1 MWCATSFPVPFASA
15 QVTFRLSISIDAI
28 VRSLEDSLSEIS
40 VELIPIH
47 NRLITLRRQ
56 LVTLAAKEGSH
67 KAELKPL
74 AEEIRKIDSLSIP
87 FTLFID
93 MPRQWLD

>member
-1 MWCATSFPVPFASA
+1 M
-15 QVTFRLSISIDAI
+15 
-28 VRSLEDSLSEIS
+28 RSLQDSLSEIS

-47 NRLITLRRQ
+47 DRLIFVRRQ

-74 AEEIRKIDSLSIP
+74 AEELRKIDSLSSRP
-87 FTLFID
+87 FCFAKTLIE
-93 MPRQWLD
+93 LTNTCI

>member
-1 MWCATSFPVPFASA
+1 MVPPLA
-15 QVTFRLSISIDAI
+15 IPIDAI
-28 VRSLEDSLSEIS
+28 VRSLQDSLSEIS

-47 NRLITLRRQ
+47 DRLITVRRQ

-74 AEEIRKIDSLSIP
+74 AEELRKIDSLSVP
-87 FTLFID
+87 FILLCQD
-93 MPRQWLD
+93 ND